1 MLGGT
6 DDAYVREVSFIDP
19 STRQMKMYSVNLSL
33 SRESS
38 PDRSSPSPR
47 LCSLRTACKLTSLV
61 PLSSPCCSLP
71 SYRSPRFFSHPAEYL
86 TVLESISYTPHHS
99 SPNSQTLFSQS
110 AEISARGFTWKSFA
124 DKLEQFSLD
133 QFISNAANG
142 KIGFE
147 NVLKGLFGDDND
159 GPVKARIGMGIEWPK
174 GATAVVGGDSS
185 RS

>member
-33 SRESS
+33 SRESAS
-38 PDRSSPSPR
+38 IAPPFPP
-47 LCSLRTACKLTSLV
+47 LCSLRTACKLNSLLSLALPFV
-61 PLSSPCCSLP
+61 PPFVP
-71 SYRSPRFFSHPAEYL
+71 YPHPPTQPAEYL